1 MNILF
6 FLRPKV
12 TISFLEDTDSLRQA
26 LEKIK
31 KSGYTNLPV
40 LNSDGEFVYSL
51 SEGDI
56 LFKILEDDVFSI
68 HHSECIKIN
77 DIKRRRTFKTINVNN
92 NIEDLVQI
100 ALDQNYVPVLDDRNK
115 FIGIITRHDII
126 KYFFNNQVKEK

>member
-6 FLRPKV
+6 FLRPKA
-12 TISFLEDTDSLRQA
+12 TISYLYDTDSLRQA

-40 LNSDGEFVYSL
+40 ISKSGEFKYAL

-68 HHSECIKIN
+68 HHSESIKIE
-77 DIKRRRTFKTINVNN
+77 DIKKRRNFKTINIYN
-92 NIEDLVQI
+92 NIEDLVKISLEQS
-100 ALDQNYVPVLDDRNK
+100 YVPVLDDEDK

-126 KYFFNNQVKEK
+126 KYFFNNQKNVK

>member
-68 HHSECIKIN
+68 HHSEGIKIN

>member
-6 FLRPKV
+6 FLRPKA
-12 TISFLEDTDSLRQA
+12 TISYLYDTDSLRQA

-40 LNSDGEFVYSL
+40 ISKSGEFKYAL

-68 HHSECIKIN
+68 HHSESIKIE
-77 DIKRRRTFKTINVNN
+77 DIKKRRNFKTINIYRYLLNKAMSLCLMMKISSLELLLAMILL
-92 NIEDLVQI
+92 NIFL
-100 ALDQNYVPVLDDRNK
+100 
-115 FIGIITRHDII
+115 II
-126 KYFFNNQVKEK
+126 KKM